1 MGLVMMMFC
10 TSVVCF
16 TLGEDWT
23 KWPKLQ
29 TGEEVAALVGM
40 QQVTSCVL
48 HVLQPS
54 LMGCY
59 GVFQCW
65 EYCESSAFHPGIFS
79 WECGAQ
85 HIGPADVGADVA
97 AGSWVSSVLATCPP
111 QRQCLFSVGKVLLSL
126 DLYIFFP
133 PFLKSLFALI
143 QLLERDYRPRIKS
156 SCN

>member
-10 TSVVCF
+10 ASVVCF

-97 AGSWVSSVLATCPP
+97 AGSWVSSVLATRPP
-111 QRQCLFSVGKVLLSL
+111 RGNASSL
-126 DLYIFFP
+126 WERFCFHWIYIFFP

>member
-1 MGLVMMMFC
+1 MGLLMMIFC

-97 AGSWVSSVLATCPP
+97 AGSWVSSVLATRPP
-111 QRQCLFSVGKVLLSL
+111 RGNASSL
-126 DLYIFFP
+126 WERFCFHWIYIFFP

>member
-85 HIGPADVGADVA
+85 PIGPADVGADVA
-97 AGSWVSSVLATCPP
+97 AGSWVSSVLATRPP
-111 QRQCLFSVGKVLLSL
+111 RGNASSL
-126 DLYIFFP
+126 WERFCFHWIYIFFP

>member
-97 AGSWVSSVLATCPP
+97 AGSWVSSVLATRPP
-111 QRQCLFSVGKVLLSL
+111 RGNASSL
-126 DLYIFFP
+126 WERFCFHWIYIFFP